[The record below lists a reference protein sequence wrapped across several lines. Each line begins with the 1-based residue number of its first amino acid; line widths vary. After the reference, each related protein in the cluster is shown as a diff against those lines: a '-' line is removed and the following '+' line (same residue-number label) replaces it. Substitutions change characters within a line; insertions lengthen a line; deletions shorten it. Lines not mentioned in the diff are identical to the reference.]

1 MDEKLEGV
9 DSRDASYWEILTVA
23 NDIILLPIF
32 HILEEELSV
41 SFGLSFRALLKFKK
55 PYFELYI

>member
-41 SFGLSFRALLKFKK
+41 SIGLSFRAHVKVQKALF
-55 PYFELYI
+55 